1 MQRTPEPEITP
12 PVYLADVRDLCVEFQ
27 RAIAALA
34 SNDLQTLEAGIAAQ
48 EQLAGQLQNW
58 FRGIPPPRS
67 DNEEAAIRINT
78 GEFRELV
85 NLTRVYSALLQRS
98 MRSVRLRM
106 ALCRTYQQ
114 IIPNAS
120 NEFTAA
126 TTLSCEV

>member
-1 MQRTPEPEITP
+1 MQRTPEPGITP
-12 PVYLADVRDLCVEFQ
+12 PAYLADIRDLCVEFQ

-58 FRGIPPPRS
+58 FRGIPPRRS
-67 DNEEAAIRINT
+67 HHAEAPISINP

-120 NEFTAA
+120 NEFTTA

>member
-12 PVYLADVRDLCVEFQ
+12 PAYLADMRGLCVEFQ

-34 SNDLQTLEAGIAAQ
+34 CNDLQTLEAGIAAQ
-48 EQLAGQLQNW
+48 EQLAEQFQNW

-67 DNEEAAIRINT
+67 DHEEATIRINT
-78 GEFRELV
+78 GEFRKLV

-114 IIPNAS
+114 IIPNAT